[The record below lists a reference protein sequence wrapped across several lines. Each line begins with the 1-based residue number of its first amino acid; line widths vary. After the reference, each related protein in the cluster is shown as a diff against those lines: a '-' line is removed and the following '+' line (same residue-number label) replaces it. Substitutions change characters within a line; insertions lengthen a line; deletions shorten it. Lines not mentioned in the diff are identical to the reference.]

1 MSGKLAISQKEHGTW
16 KILALDGRMDALSS
30 PDVDKEGM
38 AVLDTDQGLALD
50 LTSLVY
56 ISSAGL
62 RVIMRFMKKAETDGK
77 KIAIVGAA
85 GTVLDMLEYSGIS
98 TLFSLYKT
106 AEELP

>member
-1 MSGKLAISQKEHGTW
+1 MSEKLAINQIDHGTW

-30 PDVDKEGM
+30 PEVDKEGM

>member
-1 MSGKLAISQKEHGTW
+1 MSEKLAINQIDHGTW

-30 PDVDKEGM
+30 PEVDKEGM

-77 KIAIVGAA
+77 KIAILGAA